1 MFRKILKILL
11 VISILSLAI
20 LVGIFGLN
28 NNFSFEILTSPV
40 ILLWNTFLDWAI
52 AFSTNFDF
60 TGTTN
65 LVIIGGLSFGALIG
79 LSALIRGFIVR
90 RPLSGLLAFVA
101 AIDLFAI
108 GVSLIMINPTL
119 PRGRYIWVLVDGIA
133 TDLINT
139 LVLAGALGLILLA
152 LFLIYIL
159 GSSSRRRVKIK
170 VVTTIPL
177 SPTMQPSFQPATV
190 TPNANPTASNDTLSE
205 LVKAMMQEELN
216 LMRNTQQGNPNQPNQ
231 TNPYTNNIDVQ
242 MVRRLVAEEVAKF
255 QSQFMSRAE
264 AQSLINQEILNI
276 KSQLKLK

>member
-65 LVIIGGLSFGALIG
+65 LVIIGGLAFGALIG

-119 PRGRYIWVLVDGIA
+119 PRGRYLWVLVDGID

-139 LVLAGALGLILLA
+139 LVIAGALGLVILA
-152 LFLIYIL
+152 LSLIYVL
-159 GSSSRRRVKIK
+159 GSTAKRRVKIR
-170 VVTTIPL
+170 VVTSIPL
-177 SPTMQPSFQPATV
+177 SPAVQPSLQPGSV
-190 TPNANPTASNDTLSE
+190 TPNAATNTDTLSD
-205 LVKAMMQEELN
+205 LVKAVMQEELN
-216 LMRNTQQGNPNQPNQ
+216 LMRNTQQSNPNQPNQ

-242 MVRRLVAEEVAKF
+242 MIRRLVTEEVAKF

-264 AQSLINQEILNI
+264 VQSLIAQETLMI
-276 KSQLKLK
+276 KSALKIK

>member
-1 MFRKILKILL
+1 MIRKILKVLL
-11 VISILSLAI
+11 IGSIISLAI
-20 LVGIFGLN
+20 LVGIFGIN
-28 NNFSFEILTSPV
+28 NNFNFEILTAPV
-40 ILLWNTFLDWAI
+40 MLLSNTFLDWVM
-52 AFSTNFDF
+52 AFSTSFDF

-65 LVIIGGLSFGALIG
+65 LVIIGGLAFGVVIG
-79 LSALIRGFIVR
+79 LLAMIRGFIVR
-90 RPLSGLLAFVA
+90 QPFSGLLAFAA

-139 LVLAGALGLILLA
+139 LVIASALGLVILA
-152 LFLIYIL
+152 LFLIYVL
-159 GSSSRRRVKIK
+159 GSSARRRVKIK
-170 VVTTIPL
+170 IVTTMPL

-190 TPNANPTASNDTLSE
+190 TPNDSLSNDTLSE

-216 LMRNTQQGNPNQPNQ
+216 LMRNPQQMYPNQPNQ

-242 MVRRLVAEEVAKF
+242 MVRRIVTEEVTKF